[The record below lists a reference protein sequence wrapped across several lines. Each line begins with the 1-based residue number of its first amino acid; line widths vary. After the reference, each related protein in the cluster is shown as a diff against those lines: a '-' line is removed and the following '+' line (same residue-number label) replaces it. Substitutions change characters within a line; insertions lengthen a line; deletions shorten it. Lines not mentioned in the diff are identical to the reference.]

1 MGALRMRVLRWAGRT
16 LVLAAALSVAGCAGA
31 QAVES
36 SLDRSPYLMLSDP
49 VAANPAAFPWRLV
62 TLSVGPLAA
71 EVESSPWTAAEVS
84 RFLTAALSGGDWPQL
99 PGGEAERLS
108 VAAQGRVS
116 LGVAAVQAGY
126 GVAAAASGTLSGGA
140 LEALRA
146 VGSSGPFQPSDT
158 LQLNGT
164 RLVAALWQDGYVRVN
179 APVPFIPRL
188 LGIDGFSAG
197 AGYHWLRG
205 VGYFSLE
212 GKGSLAPS
220 SGDGSLTARRSQQGT
235 GSAFEAGAVAR
246 INRWVAVEGAYLGGG
261 RITWTGVEEAS
272 VQQQS
277 GSSQPNL
284 QPWAPAGEDTL
295 SLPDVGL
302 LGLHLRPLASGLV
315 ELSGYLAQIGVGG
328 PAPTTRLQA
337 EASVSAWGLLR
348 ATLGTARDA
357 PAGSSPSPWRLYA
370 SLGLGL
376 GGSGLTLRAVNLQEL
391 GRGADARSLGLS
403 VTASLGF

>member
-71 EVESSPWTAAEVS
+71 EVESGPWTAAEVS

-99 PGGEAERLS
+99 PGGEAESLS

-126 GVAAAASGTLSGGA
+126 GLAVAASGTLSGGA

-146 VGSSGPFQPSDT
+146 LDGSGPIPSTPLDVSDT
-158 LQLNGT
+158 Q
-164 RLVAALWQDGYVRVN
+164 LVAALWQDGYVRVN

-205 VGYFSLE
+205 MGYFSLE
-212 GKGSLAPS
+212 GAGSLDPGS
-220 SGDGSLTARRSQQGT
+220 SSGSLTARRSQQGT

-246 INRWVAVEGAYLGGG
+246 INRFVAVEGAYLGGG
-261 RITWTGVEEAS
+261 RITWTGVEQAS
-272 VQQQS
+272 IEQS
-277 GSSQPNL
+277 GPT
-284 QPWAPAGEDTL
+284 PEAYGWAQAEDEIL

-348 ATLGTARDA
+348 ATLGTARDV
-357 PAGSSPSPWRLYA
+357 PSGSSPSPWRLYA

-376 GGSGLTLRAVNLQEL
+376 GSSGLTLRAVNLQEL
-391 GRGADARSLGLS
+391 GRGADAHSLGLS